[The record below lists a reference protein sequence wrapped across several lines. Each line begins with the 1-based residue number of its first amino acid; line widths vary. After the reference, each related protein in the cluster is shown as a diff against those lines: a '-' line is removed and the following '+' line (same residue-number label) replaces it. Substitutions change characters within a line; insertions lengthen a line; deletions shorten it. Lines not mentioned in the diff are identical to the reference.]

1 MAGETKK
8 TAVKKTAKSG
18 PRKPNTTADKKKK
31 AAKPAGK
38 GTKSASNKEKKAGLG
53 TGAKK
58 LKRNVNSK
66 KLSPRKDS

>member
-8 TAVKKTAKSG
+8 TASKKAVKSV
-18 PRKPNTTADKKKK
+18 PRKPNTTVDKKKN
-31 AAKPAGK
+31 AGKPAGK
-38 GTKSASNKEKKAGLG
+38 DTKSKTNKEKKAGLN

-66 KLSPRKDS
+66 KLSPRKDG